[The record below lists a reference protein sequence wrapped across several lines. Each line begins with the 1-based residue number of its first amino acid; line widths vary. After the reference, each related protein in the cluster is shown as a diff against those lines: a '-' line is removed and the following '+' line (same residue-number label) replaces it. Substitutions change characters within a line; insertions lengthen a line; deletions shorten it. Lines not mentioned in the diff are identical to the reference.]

1 MKKRTQ
7 ITEKTRQKFID
18 TFCELYKEKPI
29 EKITVQEL
37 IRETGYNRSTFYQY
51 FKDIYDLLDYIEE
64 DVITFIIETRGIDF
78 PTDIHDTKWLNKMV
92 LVFETKKNYLAALL
106 GNYGS
111 NRFTDRLKAELPG
124 VSTLPEPFDKES
136 AEVYFIYEAFYS
148 GVIASFRSWV
158 KYSKYLTSS
167 ELVTLISQS
176 FFTGLDS
183 KFGQNMIQSLKDNVN
198 DKNKSAKKSLP
209 E

>member
-7 ITEKTRQKFID
+7 ITDKTRQKFID
-18 TFCELYKEKPI
+18 TFCRLYQEKPI

-64 DVITFIIETRGIDF
+64 DVVDFIIITRGTDF
-78 PTDIHDTKWLNKMV
+78 PTDIHDTEWLNKMV

-124 VSTLPEPFDKES
+124 FAALPEPFDKAS

-158 KYSKYLTSS
+158 KYSEYLTSS
-167 ELVTLISQS
+167 ELITLISQS
-176 FFTGLDS
+176 FLTGLDS
-183 KFGQNMIQSLKDNVN
+183 KSGQNMIQSLKDN
-198 DKNKSAKKSLP
+198 SIKKMEASI
-209 E
+209 